1 MDTGPLN
8 QFMQRIKRMKRK
20 MQSVS
25 DSSFT
30 PTIHLANSR
39 QSLTIEQVGL
49 TSYENSVKL
58 THGRLQRWRKLT
70 NRGNPDTG
78 GPSHKMLGPP
88 VSGSSDR
95 ACANKREYHDNYRYS
110 HSRSPEEGRSHWPR
124 RFEAG
129 YGQHFGARPQEAHNH
144 L

>member
-78 GPSHKMLGPP
+78 GPSHMAWATCIRKL
-88 VSGSSDR
+88 
-95 ACANKREYHDNYRYS
+95 
-110 HSRSPEEGRSHWPR
+110 
-124 RFEAG
+124 
-129 YGQHFGARPQEAHNH
+129 
-144 L
+144 